1 MAGGR
6 PTSWSKELEEKAWEY
21 INGQWKEE
29 GHAVPMVVGL
39 CSFIDRSSSVVYEW
53 EKHDDKQFMDILK
66 AIKDIQHLELF
77 NKSLTG
83 EYNSTMSKLMLT
95 KHGYSDKIDND
106 VTTGGKPIKNEWHIH
121 PVTADKDGS
130 S

>member
-1 MAGGR
+1 M
-6 PTSWSKELEEKAWEY
+6 
-21 INGQWKEE
+21 
-29 GHAVPMVVGL
+29 
-39 CSFIDRSSSVVYEW
+39 YEW

-106 VTTGGKPIKNEWHIH
+106 VTTGGKPIKKEWHIH
-121 PVTADKDGS
+121 PVTADKDGAK
-130 S
+130 